1 MCGIVGIYFTSIAR
15 PGRVESLN
23 ERPLAPEEVLSRMG
37 GRIQHRGP
45 DDQGSY
51 VSFGSQ
57 GCVALGHT
65 RLAILDLS
73 PAGHQPMSGGEA
85 ERLEVT
91 FNGEIYNFK
100 ELRQELG
107 TLDRQWKTQTDTE
120 VILRAYERWGV
131 DSFRR
136 LRGMFAFALWDESRE
151 QLLLTRDVFGIKPL
165 YYFHDGNRFIFASE
179 MRALLASGLVPKEI
193 CPDGFASYLSSGAV
207 AAPLSIIKG
216 VRMLLPGNYLT
227 VSCRNGQLDLVEK
240 SYTDDSYHQH
250 NGDLPANRRDA
261 VIRLR
266 EVLEDSV
273 RHHLVSDVPVGA
285 FLSGGIDS
293 SAIVALMRRVSS
305 ERPRTFSVVFAE
317 KEFTEAEYG
326 RLISRQ
332 FDTEHREI
340 ELSESD
346 MLSLLPHAL
355 RDMDHP
361 TIDGINTYVVAKAVH
376 DAGIKVALSGL
387 GGDELFAGYPSF
399 RRAQLLRKL
408 SAVPVGLR
416 TAAAKGGR
424 ALLHRS
430 VQQRKAWDLL
440 GGELSPRHA
449 YTTSRQLFSSRE
461 VAELMGVRSPQNG
474 RSTSTL
480 HLAGSAR
487 DDFINEVSLCELTG
501 YMADMLLRD
510 TDQMSMAH
518 SLEVRVPFID
528 SVVVPYVLSLPGSWK
543 VEPQRPKSLLLD
555 ALGDLLPEQIWRRRK
570 MGFTLPFE
578 RWMHSELKAELDET
592 LDSGLVFGASN
603 GQRAALRVW
612 SDLKN
617 TPRRERWSRP
627 WALYILTKWCQLNG
641 VRV

>member
-1 MCGIVGIYFTSIAR
+1 MCGITGIFELSTRSDNSTPSRWGSA
-15 PGRVESLN
+15 
-23 ERPLAPEEVLSRMG
+23 EELVTAMSSRLV
-37 GRIQHRGP
+37 HRGP
-45 DDQGSY
+45 DDRGS
-51 VSFGSQ
+51 SSAHSNSSTIAF
-57 GCVALGHT
+57 GHT
-65 RLAILDLS
+65 RLAILD
-73 PAGHQPMSGGEA
+73 PTVAGHQPMSGGAAGQFEII
-85 ERLEVT
+85 

-100 ELRQELG
+100 ELRDELG
-107 TLDRQWKTQTDTE
+107 TAGGQWRTQTDTE
-120 VILRAYERWGV
+120 VILRAYERFGE
-131 DSFRR
+131 DAFRR
-136 LRGMFAFALWDESRE
+136 LRGMFAFAIRDESRDR
-151 QLLLTRDVFGIKPL
+151 LVLARDCFGIKPL
-165 YYFHDGNRFIFASE
+165 YYFHDNQRFIFASE
-179 MRALLASGLVPKEI
+179 IRALLASGLVPKEI
-193 CPDGFASYLSSGAV
+193 CPNGFASYLSYGAV
-207 AAPLSIIKG
+207 EAPLSIIKG
-216 VRMLLPGNYLT
+216 VRMLLPGHYLT
-227 VSCRNGQLDLVEK
+227 VDYRNGKLDLAEK
-240 SYTDDSYHQH
+240 SYSEECYRQRS
-250 NGDLPANRRDA
+250 GDLPANRRDA

-293 SAIVALMRRVSS
+293 SAIVALMRSVTR

-317 KEFTEAEYG
+317 KEFTEAEYA

-332 FDTEHREI
+332 FETEHREI

-346 MLSLLPHAL
+346 LLSLLPRAL

-376 DAGIKVALSGL
+376 NSGIKVALSGL

-408 SAVPVGLR
+408 SVVPKGLR
-416 TAAAKGGR
+416 TATAYAGR

-449 YTTSRQLFSSRE
+449 YMTSRRLFSSLE
-461 VAELMGVRSPQNG
+461 VAELTGVRGPQNG
-474 RSTSTL
+474 RSTPTLPLNGST
-480 HLAGSAR
+480 A
-487 DDFINEVSLCELTG
+487 DDFINEVSLCELKG

-543 VEPQRPKSLLLD
+543 IDPQRPKSLLLD

-578 RWMHSELKAELDET
+578 RWMRSNLSGELDET
-592 LDSGLVFGASN
+592 LNSGVVFGANN
-603 GQRAALRVW
+603 GQRAAWRVW
-612 SDLKN
+612 TDLKN
-617 TPRRERWSRP
+617 APRRERWSRA
-627 WALYILTKWCQLNG
+627 WALYVLTKWCQLNG
-641 VRV
+641 VRA